1 MGVEIA
7 TQNEKRNDQESQL
20 LMHWCSDSICSKIEE
35 KGSDLKII
43 KIYIFDKLVFIDFF
57 KG

>member
-35 KGSDLKII
+35 KGSDLGII
-43 KIYIFDKLVFIDFF
+43 YQN
-57 KG
+57 